1 MEILSRIVSDILV
14 FMILW
19 NLPMF
24 FGTPIL
30 NTIYAVI
37 GALCLTGWIGH
48 LIWGRDPAT
57 NTESIN

>member
-1 MEILSRIVSDILV
+1 MEVLNRIVSDILV
-14 FMILW
+14 FIILW

-24 FGTPIL
+24 IGAPIL

-37 GALCLTGWIGH
+37 GALCLTGLIGH

-57 NTESIN
+57 NTENIN